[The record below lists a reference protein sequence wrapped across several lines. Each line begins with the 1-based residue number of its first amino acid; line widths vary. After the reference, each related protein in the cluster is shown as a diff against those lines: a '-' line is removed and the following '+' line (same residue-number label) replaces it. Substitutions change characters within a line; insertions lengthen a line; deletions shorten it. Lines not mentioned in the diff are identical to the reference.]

1 MPLQTADIL
10 IVGGGVV
17 GSSTAYFLTAHPGFH
32 GRVVVV
38 EKDPTYGEAATAR
51 SAGGVR
57 QQFSTPE
64 NIRMSQF
71 GAGFIKN
78 VAEHLSLPGE
88 KAQLPFVE
96 QGYLFLATPS
106 GLPVLERNHATQ
118 TALGADIVLLDPAA
132 LRRQF
137 PWLSTDDLAGG
148 AFGRRNEGWTDPYSL
163 LQAFR
168 RKAIAQGA
176 VYIQDEAVSLQREG
190 GRVASVTL
198 AKAGTIAVGAMVNS
212 AGINAA
218 RVAGWA
224 GFDLPVRPRK
234 RFVYVFD
241 CRDSAEIQKGPLL
254 IDPNGV
260 YFRPEG
266 ASFICGVSPPEDQDP
281 DCTDLEVEYGLFEE
295 TVWPTLAQRVPAF
308 EAIKLVRAWAG
319 HYDYNTLDQNL
330 IIGRG
335 PGLANFYM
343 ANGLSGHGLQQSPA
357 IGRALSEMILE
368 GAFKSIDLT
377 RFGYE
382 RVARN
387 QPLAELN
394 VV

>member
-17 GSSTAYFLTAHPGFH
+17 GSSTAYFLTAHPGFR

-71 GAGFIKN
+71 GASFIKN

-106 GLPVLERNHATQ
+106 GLPVLEQNHATQ
-118 TALGADIVLLDPAA
+118 TALGADIVMLDPPA

-137 PWLSTDDLAGG
+137 PWLHTDDLAGG

-176 VYIQDEAVSLQREG
+176 VYLQDEAVALQREG
-190 GRVASVTL
+190 DRIASVTL
-198 AKAGTIAVGAMVNS
+198 AKAGPIAVGAMVNS

-266 ASFICGVSPPEDQDP
+266 ASFIGGVSPPEDQDP

-368 GAFKSIDLT
+368 GGFKSIDLA

-382 RVARN
+382 RVAKN

>member
-71 GAGFIKN
+71 GASFIKN

-106 GLPVLERNHATQ
+106 GLPVLEQNHATQ
-118 TALGADIVLLDPAA
+118 TALGADIVMLDPTA

-137 PWLSTDDLAGG
+137 PWLYTDDLAGG

-168 RKAIAQGA
+168 RKAISQGA
-176 VYIQDEAVSLQREG
+176 VYIQDEAVALQREG
-190 GRVASVTL
+190 DRIASVTL
-198 AKAGTIAVGAMVNS
+198 AKAG
-212 AGINAA
+212 
-218 RVAGWA
+218 
-224 GFDLPVRPRK
+224 
-234 RFVYVFD
+234 
-241 CRDSAEIQKGPLL
+241 
-254 IDPNGV
+254 
-260 YFRPEG
+260 
-266 ASFICGVSPPEDQDP
+266 
-281 DCTDLEVEYGLFEE
+281 
-295 TVWPTLAQRVPAF
+295 
-308 EAIKLVRAWAG
+308 
-319 HYDYNTLDQNL
+319 
-330 IIGRG
+330 
-335 PGLANFYM
+335 
-343 ANGLSGHGLQQSPA
+343 
-357 IGRALSEMILE
+357 
-368 GAFKSIDLT
+368 
-377 RFGYE
+377 
-382 RVARN
+382 
-387 QPLAELN
+387 
-394 VV
+394 

>member
-176 VYIQDEAVSLQREG
+176 VYLQDEAVALQREG
-190 GRVASVTL
+190 DRIASVTL

>member
-1 MPLQTADIL
+1 MI
-10 IVGGGVV
+10 
-17 GSSTAYFLTAHPGFH
+17 GSSTAYFLTANPAFR
-32 GRVVVV
+32 GRLLVV

-71 GAGFIKN
+71 GAAFVKN
-78 VAEHLSLPGE
+78 AAEYLSLPGE

-96 QGYLFLATPS
+96 QGYLFLATS
-106 GLPVLERNHATQ
+106 TGMPVLEQNHATQ
-118 TALGADIVLLDPAA
+118 IGLGADIVMLDSAG

-137 PWLSTDDLAGG
+137 PWLNTDDLAGG

-176 VYIQDEAVSLQREG
+176 VYLQDEVVGLQRDGE
-190 GRVASVTL
+190 RITSVQL
-198 AKAGTIAVGAMVNS
+198 AKAGPVAVGALVNS

-224 GFDLPVRPRK
+224 GFELPVRPRK

-266 ASFICGVSPPEDQDP
+266 ASFICGVSPPENEDP
-281 DCTDLEVEYGLFEE
+281 DCTDLEVEYGLFEDI
-295 TVWPTLAQRVPAF
+295 VWPTLAQRVPAF
-308 EAIKLVRAWAG
+308 EAIKLIRAWAG

-357 IGRALSEMILE
+357 IGRALSELILQ
-368 GAFKSIDLT
+368 GGFQTIDLT

-382 RVARN
+382 RVAKN

>member
-17 GSSTAYFLTAHPGFH
+17 GSPTANFLTADPDFR
-32 GRVVVV
+32 GRGLVV

-71 GAGFIKN
+71 GASFIKN
-78 VAEHLSLPGE
+78 ATDYLSPPGE

-96 QGYLFLATPS
+96 QGYLFLATAA
-106 GLPVLERNHATQ
+106 GLPVLQQNHATQ
-118 TALGADIVLLDPAA
+118 TGLGADIVMLDPAG
-132 LRRQF
+132 LQRQF
-137 PWLSTDDLAGG
+137 PWLRIDDLAGG

-168 RKAIAQGA
+168 RKAISQGA
-176 VYIQDEAVSLQREG
+176 VYLRDEVVALQRESD
-190 GRVASVTL
+190 RIVAVTL
-198 AKAGTIAVGAMVNS
+198 AKEGPVAAGAIVNS

-218 RVAGWA
+218 RIAQWA
-224 GFDLPVRPRK
+224 GFALPVRPRK

-295 TVWPTLAQRVPAF
+295 TIWPTLAQRVPAF
-308 EAIKLVRAWAG
+308 EAIKLSRAWAG

-335 PGLANFYM
+335 PDLANFYM

-357 IGRALSEMILE
+357 IGRALSELILQ
-368 GAFKSIDLT
+368 GAFKTIDLR

-382 RVARN
+382 RVTKN

>member
-71 GAGFIKN
+71 GASFIKN

-106 GLPVLERNHATQ
+106 GLPVLAQNHATQ
-118 TALGADIVLLDPAA
+118 TALGADIVMLDPTA

-137 PWLSTDDLAGG
+137 PWLYTDDLAGG

-176 VYIQDEAVSLQREG
+176 VYIQDEAVALQREG
-190 GRVASVTL
+190 DRIASVTL

-266 ASFICGVSPPEDQDP
+266 ASFIGGVSPPEDQDP

-357 IGRALSEMILE
+357 IGRALGEMILE